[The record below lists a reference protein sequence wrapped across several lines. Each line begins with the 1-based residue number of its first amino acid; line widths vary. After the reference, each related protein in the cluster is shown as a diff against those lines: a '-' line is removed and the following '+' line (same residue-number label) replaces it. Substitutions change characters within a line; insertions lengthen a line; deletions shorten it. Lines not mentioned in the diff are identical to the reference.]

1 MLPLCTHTHPP
12 HPPSPRGANLPSPLS
27 HVAQLDEFFRC
38 LVVMVNRFALASHYF
53 WGYWA
58 ILQARYSPIDFD
70 FIDYAR
76 LRFEGYRMHKDK
88 FID

>member
-1 MLPLCTHTHPP
+1 MT
-12 HPPSPRGANLPSPLS
+12 
-27 HVAQLDEFFRC
+27 
-38 LVVMVNRFALASHYF
+38 VNRFALASHYF

-76 LRFEGYRMHKDK
+76 LRFEGYRMHKTK